1 MNKSWLDKL
10 YHKWLRVPYILN
22 CNDSGSLKGAQFTV
36 VFIHGI
42 GNSSAAWDSVVERL
56 PKGTRSIAVDLL
68 GFGKSPKPDWALYNA
83 RTQAR
88 SVAATLK
95 RQGVRGKVILV
106 GHSLGALVAIEIANR
121 YKFAVKGA
129 VLCSPPLYKPSDS
142 DKQSGYSADEVLRRL
157 YRQVGRHPKL
167 FTKVSG
173 LAIKYKLANKSFSV
187 DESNIVMY
195 VATLETAII
204 NQTSLADSKKI
215 AVPTSIIHG
224 RFDPL
229 VITANLKSA
238 VAGNS
243 NIRLFH
249 VNSGHDL
256 NTAYEEKLISIIIE
270 LMKGGKR
277 NG

>member
-1 MNKSWLDKL
+1 MIRPWFDKI
-10 YHKWLRVPYILN
+10 YHKWLKFPYILN
-22 CNDSGSLKGAQFTV
+22 CTDSGSANDAQVTIA
-36 VFIHGI
+36 FIHGI
-42 GNSSAAWDSVVERL
+42 GNSSATWDSVIRRL

-88 SVAATLK
+88 SVAATLIQ
-95 RQGVRGKVILV
+95 RGVRGKVILV

-121 YKFAVKGA
+121 YKFAVRGA

-142 DKQSGYSADEVLRRL
+142 DKQSGYSPDEVLRRL

-167 FTKVSG
+167 FTKVSR

-187 DESNIVMY
+187 DESNIAMY

-229 VITANLKSA
+229 VITANLRFA
-238 VAGNS
+238 VAANS

-256 NTAYEEKLISIIIE
+256 NAAYEEKLVSIIIE
-270 LMKGGKR
+270 LMKGSKK
-277 NG
+277 